1 MMVRLKAGN
10 CRWAVC
16 MTMLLCLCGCGEQP
30 SSPATR
36 PAITSER
43 PLVNQIAPPSTQPAV
58 EDWYGQEQPA
68 SEPAGGQPPAPP
80 AAEDGQQIYE
90 VQQGEDLYSIS
101 CKFFGNGN
109 KIADIARANPQIG
122 GKALRTGQ
130 QLIIPSTQPVRA
142 ATAAAPATRATTR
155 PKPGSVWE

>member
-1 MMVRLKAGN
+1 MTLTTRMGKSSCAAFMV
-10 CRWAVC
+10 
-16 MTMLLCLCGCGEQP
+16 MLLCLCGCGKQP
-30 SSPATR
+30 SSPASR
-36 PAITSER
+36 PTIASER
-43 PLVNQIAPPSTQPAV
+43 HLVNRTAPPATQPAA
-58 EDWYGQEQPA
+58 EDWYGPEQPA
-68 SEPAGGQPPAPP
+68 SQPAGAQLPAPP
-80 AAEDGQQIYE
+80 TAEAGQQVYE

-155 PKPGSVWE
+155 PKQGSVWD